1 MSSFLHHPDGWITIK
16 NTDVPRVYRA
26 TLEQFLT
33 HEPLYSLPNGTIG
46 RIFIA
51 NLKHSLLL
59 PDGNE
64 TEAPLDW
71 SDGLD
76 YINNVENYLGPIP
89 PDPRK
94 VEREA
99 QLLAARMAYDALPA
113 PFQHT
118 RIDADIWF
126 ATTFTEG
133 TEEEQAARKVVL
145 LINMTDAILSI
156 RDTIWDRLP

>member
-1 MSSFLHHPDGWITIK
+1 MSSFFHHPDGWITI
-16 NTDVPRVYRA
+16 NNSAVRRVYRA
-26 TLEQFLT
+26 SIGQFLE
-33 HEPLYSLPNGTIG
+33 HEPTYSLPIDTIG
-46 RIFIA
+46 RIFIEGV
-51 NLKHSLLL
+51 KHSLLL

-64 TEAPLDW
+64 NEAPLDW
-71 SDGLD
+71 PEGIG
-76 YINNVENYLGPIP
+76 YINKIDEYLVPIP

-94 VEREA
+94 AEREA
-99 QLLAARMAYDALPA
+99 QLLAARMAYDALPT

-133 TEEEQAARKVVL
+133 TEEEQAARRVAL
-145 LINMTDAILSI
+145 LIDMTDAILAI